1 MQESM
6 TKKIAY
12 LENEINARISSFESK
27 RSTNRN
33 KAFAF
38 KLVTAICSGAIT
50 IFLGIHSADEVTK
63 IFLKDIALCLSA
75 SLTIFSTWDT
85 FFNHR
90 ELWVKYTGTSNELKE
105 LKSDIAF
112 MKVGGVEKIKENKV
126 DELYLTYKEI
136 LKNTNTHWGKIK
148 SKNNTDKTKK

>member
-1 MQESM
+1 M
-6 TKKIAY
+6 
-12 LENEINARISSFESK
+12 
-27 RSTNRN
+27 
-33 KAFAF
+33 
-38 KLVTAICSGAIT
+38 
-50 IFLGIHSADEVTK
+50 
-63 IFLKDIALCLSA
+63 SA